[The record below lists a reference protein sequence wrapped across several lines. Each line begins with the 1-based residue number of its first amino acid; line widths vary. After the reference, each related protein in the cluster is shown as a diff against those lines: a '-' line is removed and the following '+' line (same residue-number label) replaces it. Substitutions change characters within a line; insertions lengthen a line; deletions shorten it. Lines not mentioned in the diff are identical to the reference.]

1 MGRLQILSEKFL
13 MTPEEL
19 KEYCYLKAL
28 NYHQKALYF
37 QEIYFNLELSPTP
50 QHDKEVL
57 K

>member
-1 MGRLQILSEKFL
+1 MNRLQILSKKFL

-28 NYHQKALYF
+28 DYHQKALYF